1 MLSEET
7 NEVYGNYDNG
17 PEYNIA
23 VDNNY
28 HYSNDDTPNW
38 EGAMVTDNNQ
48 HYEWKSCQRHNRSM
62 GDTKTGVTLLV
73 TNLALVK
80 KSSRSCPMHYIEIY
94 QFISVHDH

>member
-38 EGAMVTDNNQ
+38 DGGVVKDNNQ
-48 HYEWKSCQRHNRSM
+48 YYE
-62 GDTKTGVTLLV
+62 
-73 TNLALVK
+73 
-80 KSSRSCPMHYIEIY
+80 
-94 QFISVHDH
+94 